1 MKEIKHIAFFVIPI
15 FLITILNNYKSMA
28 STNIKGIETPEYRLI
43 KKIENIEIREYP
55 DLITASTIMGSSY
68 SANSG
73 NGFRKVA
80 GYIFGGNE
88 RNERISMTSPVMVE
102 MSDTM
107 KMSFIMPYGYE
118 IDELPRPDNQDV
130 IIESQGKRTLAVI
143 RYSGYNSDNKMKK
156 YSQLLNDILKKNKIA
171 SKGEFMF
178 FGYNPPYRVFN
189 RTNEIA
195 IEVDISKK

>member
-1 MKEIKHIAFFVIPI
+1 
-15 FLITILNNYKSMA
+15 MA
-28 STNIKGIETPEYRLI
+28 NTVNRGIETPDYRLI

-55 DLITASTIMGSSY
+55 DLITASTYMGSSY
-68 SANSG
+68 SGNSG

-107 KMSFIMPYGYE
+107 KMSFIMPAGYK
-118 IDELPRPDNQDV
+118 IDELPRPDNRDV
-130 IIESQGKRTLAVI
+130 IIESQGRRTLAVI
-143 RYSGYNSDNKMKK
+143 RYSGYNNDMKMKK
-156 YSQLLNDILKKNKIA
+156 YSQVLRDILTQNNI
-171 SKGEFMF
+171 SYTGEFMF

-195 IEVDISKK
+195 IEVELNKE